1 MFKKVEEFNR
11 TVIGMDR
18 DLGHIME
25 QSEEDFLIGCL
36 HEEIG
41 EFQAATNL
49 VDRVDALMDL
59 IYFAVGGL
67 SRLGIPAEKSEAI
80 FNVVHTKN
88 MSKKKGA
95 KVGRGM
101 TDPTDAFKPEGWISP
116 EAEIEAIIWE

>member
-1 MFKKVEEFNR
+1 MFKQVEEFNK
-11 TVIGMDR
+11 TVIGIDR
-18 DLGHIME
+18 KLGHLLE

-49 VDRVDALMDL
+49 VDRVDALIDL

-67 SRLGIPAEKSEAI
+67 SRLGVPAEKSEAI

-88 MSKKKGA
+88 MSKKKGV
-95 KVGRGM
+95 KVEREI
-101 TDPTDAFKPEGWISP
+101 PNSTDAFKPEGWISP
-116 EAEIEAIIWE
+116 EAEIKAILEG